1 MGDGDFPAQG
11 AGQALLHLAQIEGQV
26 GAAIGLFG
34 GLFPLLQGLDQ
45 GLGLADG
52 QLVLH
57 HLLGG
62 LALEFGGGGGQ
73 NGPGVSG
80 GQLFLLHQGQHLLRQ
95 GQQTEHVG
103 DGRAGLAHA
112 LGHLLLG
119 QAIVLHQHLIALGLL
134 HRVQVL
140 PLKVF
145 DQAKL
150 HDLPVIRL
158 DDDGGD
164 LVQSGGLGRPPPP
177 LSGDD
182 LIIARGQP
190 PHRQGLDDPVD
201 PDRLG
206 QIGQ

>member
-1 MGDGDFPAQG
+1 M
-11 AGQALLHLAQIEGQV
+11 
-26 GAAIGLFG
+26 
-34 GLFPLLQGLDQ
+34 
-45 GLGLADG
+45 
-52 QLVLH
+52 
-57 HLLGG
+57 
-62 LALEFGGGGGQ
+62 
-73 NGPGVSG
+73 SG

-112 LGHLLLG
+112 LGHLLLS
-119 QAIVLHQHLIALGLL
+119 QTVFLHQHLIALGLL

-140 PLKVF
+140 PLEVL

-150 HDLPVIRL
+150 HDLSVIRL
-158 DDDGGD
+158 DDNGGD